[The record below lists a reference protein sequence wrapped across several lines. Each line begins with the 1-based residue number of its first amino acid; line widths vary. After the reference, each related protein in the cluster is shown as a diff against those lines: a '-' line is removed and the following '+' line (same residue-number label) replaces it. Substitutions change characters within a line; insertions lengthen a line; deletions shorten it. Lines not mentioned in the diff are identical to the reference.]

1 MRRLIRKLFIKPLLA
16 LGYRWQFLRDN
27 FLWRS
32 IKPYYHY
39 YIDHARDFSL
49 VSNGDA
55 ASFFD
60 RNAERVKAVASTLA
74 DEESKKIYLGMVKFR
89 QTRCKKD
96 YPFHAFREEQY
107 FIKKLKL
114 GKGEIFIDCGA
125 FTGDT
130 IDLFLRRCK
139 EYKQIVAFEPD
150 SEVFERLKKKHGGNS
165 KITFINSGVYDKDGE
180 ISFCED
186 SGGIF
191 KISDGKEDDSERRTV
206 LQVRTIDGLNLEKT
220 SFIKMD
226 IEGAELNA
234 LKGAEKTILRDKPK
248 LAICIYHSDEDM
260 IRIAEYIHKLV
271 PEYKLYVRHYGFITE
286 TVLYA
291 ITPPPPPPPIC
302 SIHTAHTHNI

>member
-1 MRRLIRKLFIKPLLA
+1 MRRLIRKIFIKPLLA

-39 YIDHARDFSL
+39 YVDHARDFSL

-60 RNAERVKAVASTLA
+60 KNAERVKAVASVLA

-89 QTRCKKD
+89 QTHCKKD

-114 GKGEIFIDCGA
+114 GKDEIFVDCGA

-139 EYKQIVAFEPD
+139 EYKQIIAFEPD
-150 SEVFERLKKKHGGNS
+150 PEIFERLKKKHGGNK
-165 KITFINSGVYDKDGE
+165 KITFINAGVYDKDGE
-180 ISFCED
+180 ISFGED
-186 SGGIF
+186 SGGCL
-191 KISDGKEDDSERRTV
+191 KIMDDKDGGFANRI
-206 LQVRTIDGLNLEKT
+206 QVKTIDGLNLENV

-248 LAICIYHSDEDM
+248 LAVCIYHSDEDM
-260 IRIAEYIHKLV
+260 IRIAEYIHKLI

-291 ITPPPPPPPIC
+291 ITAE
-302 SIHTAHTHNI
+302 S